1 MLGRVAAGFLS
12 AYSCSIQATNERA
25 NTEVRASA
33 QVQGKEI
40 SGTFHF
46 VQAKYTANTEIT
58 GEIRGLYPEKKH
70 GLSIND
76 GSLEKPEKT
85 YNPFGRKHGGPWNFE
100 RKVGDLGNVEADKEG
115 VGRYKISEP
124 YVKLSGPFSVLSKV
138 IAVHE
143 NPDNLAF
150 GKTTES
156 LETGEVGNI
165 LAKGV
170 ITN

>member
-1 MLGRVAAGFLS
+1 MLGRVAVGFLS
-12 AYSCSIQATNERA
+12 AYSCNIQATNEKT
-25 NTEVRASA
+25 NTEMSASA

-40 SGTFHF
+40 TGTFHF
-46 VQAKYTANTEIT
+46 FQAKYTSNTEIT

-70 GLSIND
+70 GLSIHD

-85 YNPFGRKHGGPWNFE
+85 FNPFGRKHGGPWNFE
-100 RKVGDLGNVEADKEG
+100 RKVGDLGNIEADKEG

-138 IAVHE
+138 ITVHE
-143 NPDNLAF
+143 NPDDFAF

-156 LETGEVGNI
+156 LETGAVGEI